1 MKLSRSSTSLR
12 GWVAHRLVANYWF
25 LAICAVI
32 AAPLAFAL
40 SLALDRRYLSDWLI
54 AHDLAPVATADAV
67 SA

>member
-1 MKLSRSSTSLR
+1 LGQVVKLSRSSTSLW

-40 SLALDRRYLSDWLI
+40 SLALDRQYLSDWLI
-54 AHDLAPVATADAV
+54 AC
-67 SA
+67 